1 MYFTSILLDF
11 RATVNTFLVLD
22 LIGCCCVYV
31 VFVGSNLKDVADL
44 YLDNSWDLRIFM
56 AILLPFLIIFSLIR
70 NLKYL
75 APFSMIANGLIA
87 AGLGITFY
95 YIFTDLP
102 PIKDIPK
109 VATMEEMP
117 LFFGIAI
124 FALEGIGV
132 EADRA
137 VDKEFCAPQY
147 SLADLYFRFSLQSG
161 DQIPDNLDN

>member
-1 MYFTSILLDF
+1 MFLNF
-11 RATVNTFLVLD
+11 RATINSFLVLD

-31 VFVGSNLKDVADL
+31 VFVSENVKQVADF
-44 YLDNSWDLRIFM
+44 YMDPDWDVRIYM
-56 AILLPFLIIFSLIR
+56 AALLPLLIAFSLVR

-75 APFSMIANGLIA
+75 APFSMVANAFIA

-102 PIKDIPK
+102 PIEGVRKM
-109 VATMEEMP
+109 ASFQEMP

-132 EADRA
+132 
-137 VDKEFCAPQY
+137 VSKFFLCFINNPNY
-147 SLADLYFRFSLQSG
+147 Y
-161 DQIPDNLDN
+161 